1 MVKLEREFP
10 SINKESKSLKKNEHK
25 IQFVPK
31 KKLKKTILIKEEKKE
46 EESSISSPKEVKR
59 V

>member
-1 MVKLEREFP
+1 MAKSDIEFP
-10 SINKESKSLKKNEHK
+10 SINKEAKSLKKNEHK

-31 KKLKKTILIKEEKKE
+31 KKLKKIILIKEEKKE